1 MFFLVIP
8 KFKKMQKFTDD
19 MNRVTRENLTGLS
32 VVRAYN
38 AEDYQEKKF
47 DKVN

>member
-8 KFKKMQKFTDD
+8 KFKKMQKLTDD

-32 VVRAYN
+32 VVRVYSP
-38 AEDYQEKKF
+38 EDYQEKKF